1 MISRLFCIV
10 IGVVWLLSIVADFTS
25 RIFSV
30 VTDGV
35 MVALMIAFALH
46 AMRQTKS

>member
-10 IGVVWLLSIVADFTS
+10 IGLVWLLSIVADFTS

-30 VTDGV
+30 VTDG
-35 MVALMIAFALH
+35 MLVALIIAFALH
-46 AMRQTKS
+46 TMRKAKS